1 MRASVQWMT
10 IMIAAC
16 RGDSSVGMWTKKIKS
31 YVCGCLLFSTLL
43 LQWIHLLQDKNRLHF
58 WRFQFRLFL
67 WHFGVHPCK
76 WVMWAFFCCRKLN
89 SFFFCAF
96 LAKKQAHQTKQNFG
110 GKAARFSTP
119 FLWKC
124 SHTNDSTCRFTAV
137 IYSFLL
143 LKPAENGF
151 LPYGWELTYSK
162 NCRKCFQLSK
172 NNERY
177 ILTKPKKMI

>member
-16 RGDSSVGMWTKKIKS
+16 GGDSSVGMWTKKIKS

-76 WVMWAFFCCRKLN
+76 WVMWAFFCGRKLN
-89 SFFFCAF
+89 SFFFALFLRKSRHIKLNKISVEKRPDFPHLFYENAAAQMIPLADLLQWYIPSFCLSLQKMGFYLMGGNLLIAKIVENAF
-96 LAKKQAHQTKQNFG
+96 
-110 GKAARFSTP
+110 S
-119 FLWKC
+119 
-124 SHTNDSTCRFTAV
+124 
-137 IYSFLL
+137 
-143 LKPAENGF
+143 
-151 LPYGWELTYSK
+151 
-162 NCRKCFQLSK
+162 
-172 NNERY
+172 
-177 ILTKPKKMI
+177 